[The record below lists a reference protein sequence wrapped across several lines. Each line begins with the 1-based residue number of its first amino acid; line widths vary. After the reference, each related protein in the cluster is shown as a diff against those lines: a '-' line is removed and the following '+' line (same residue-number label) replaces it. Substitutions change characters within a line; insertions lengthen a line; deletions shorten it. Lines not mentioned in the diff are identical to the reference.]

1 MVASY
6 FEITLVAI
14 WQYKSSHRLDRIQSD
29 FMEEF
34 SQQMSDASQKLE
46 PMELKDRK
54 DVLPVHIVAIIATLG
69 TYAPLF
75 ALWSMHGFNTHM
87 RGQWSYEAK
96 ILGWMAEKE
105 GAVKLE
111 RVHEKE
117 SNAIE
122 HLRRVV

>member
-1 MVASY
+1 
-6 FEITLVAI
+6 
-14 WQYKSSHRLDRIQSD
+14 
-29 FMEEF
+29 
-34 SQQMSDASQKLE
+34 
-46 PMELKDRK
+46 
-54 DVLPVHIVAIIATLG
+54 
-69 TYAPLF
+69 
-75 ALWSMHGFNTHM
+75 MHCFNTRM

-111 RVHEKE
+111 RVHEKK

>member
-1 MVASY
+1 MYPIEHGRIPNHFEDREASSLRSS
-6 FEITLVAI
+6 FQSITEGPCYLRCLTGHHLAP
-14 WQYKSSHRLDRIQSD
+14 
-29 FMEEF
+29 
-34 SQQMSDASQKLE
+34 ASQKLE

-96 ILGWMAEKE
+96 ILGWMAEK
-105 GAVKLE
+105 
-111 RVHEKE
+111 
-117 SNAIE
+117 
-122 HLRRVV
+122 